1 MIVLPDDVAADIA
14 TNLAVPPALRL
25 ALGAALVADDDG
37 VARIPRDELALLL
50 SAPRPGERKPSPAG
64 DVLLHMTVRR
74 AREQGLIEKNSTVR
88 QVRPRLRRIDI
99 EENENA

>member
-50 SAPRPGERKPSPAG
+50 SAPYPGGDESVRAG
-64 DVLLHMTVRR
+64 ARLIEVTLRR
-74 AREQGLIEKNSTVR
+74 ARRQGLIKRSSTAR
-88 QVRPRLRRIDI
+88 QIRPVFRQIDDL
-99 EENENA
+99 EVAA